1 MSPSRYTR
9 EQIRKALE
17 ELKSGHTIKKVSR
30 KYGMSTTTLYRWRVN
45 LAPKKRLT
53 NQHVRDLEVEN
64 RRLKNKF
71 AELTLDYNSLRAALV
86 KESKT
91 EC

>member
-9 EQIRKALE
+9 EQTRRALE
-17 ELKSGHTIKKVSR
+17 ELKSGNTIKEVSR
-30 KYGMSTTTLYRWRVN
+30 KYGMSTTTLYRWRLN
-45 LAPKKRLT
+45 LAPKKRST
-53 NQHVRDLEVEN
+53 NQRLRALEGEN

-86 KESKT
+86 KEAKS